1 MSTAAKITGVE
12 IKKKTREIEKEAGE
26 EHFQVCLLSISI
38 ILLLFAL
45 LCLLLGI
52 I

>member
-1 MSTAAKITGVE
+1 MSTAVKITGVE
-12 IKKKTREIEKEAGE
+12 VKKRTSEKEAGE